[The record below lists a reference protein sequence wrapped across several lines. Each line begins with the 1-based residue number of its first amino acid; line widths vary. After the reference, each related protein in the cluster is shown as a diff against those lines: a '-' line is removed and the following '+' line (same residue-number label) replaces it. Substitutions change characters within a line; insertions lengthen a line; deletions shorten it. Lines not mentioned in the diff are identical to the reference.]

1 MVPVTVIMTAGLAL
15 ITFLTKAMLVRTPGL
30 LLKNLWLTGQ
40 HLPVKPIL
48 QRISPPLMTL
58 AGTLCLQHQVVLK

>member
-48 QRISPPLMTL
+48 PLISRLLTIPAEMWSTTP
-58 AGTLCLQHQVVLK
+58 HQDV